1 MNETRVRVYFGK
13 RMFGVVLGLFVQIRR
28 KSSHEKKDMRL
39 LMSKQQLETPE
50 INTGSAK
57 K

>member
-1 MNETRVRVYFGK
+1 MNETRVRVYFGE

-50 INTGSAK
+50 INPGSAK

>member
-1 MNETRVRVYFGK
+1 MNETRVRAYLGE
-13 RMFGVVLGLFVQIRR
+13 RMFGVVLGLLVQIRH
-28 KSSHEKKDMRL
+28 KSPREKKDMRL